1 MLICRALGK
10 LVLNVLFGIC
20 VWFTYL
26 MTLSLAQNK
35 ELKMVWLI
43 LQSVLDKASSP
54 TGRRDWI
61 KLRKPY
67 DNMLSRDRIMTTE
80 PLEYKAGV

>member
-10 LVLNVLFGIC
+10 LVLYVLFAIC

-35 ELKMVWLI
+35 ELRMV
-43 LQSVLDKASSP
+43 
-54 TGRRDWI
+54 
-61 KLRKPY
+61 
-67 DNMLSRDRIMTTE
+67 
-80 PLEYKAGV
+80 